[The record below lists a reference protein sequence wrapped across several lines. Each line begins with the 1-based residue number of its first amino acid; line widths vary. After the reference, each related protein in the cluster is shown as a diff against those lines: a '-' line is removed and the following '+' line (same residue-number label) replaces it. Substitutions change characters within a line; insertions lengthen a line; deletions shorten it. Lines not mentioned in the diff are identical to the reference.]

1 MASFWRQFFVLC
13 WLCYVLFACVA
24 VFLGGF
30 LLNRDVFTDR
40 AACRNKT
47 SANYV
52 DELNGQICTQSKKKV
67 SDLQEIVQYYTQAIS
82 LN

>member
-1 MASFWRQFFVLC
+1 
-13 WLCYVLFACVA
+13 VA